1 VPPRAPDAREAGA
14 PCTRA
19 RVNRPQL
26 FGRTPLEMFASE
38 TISAVKKKKVRV
50 ALRKNRQNRT
60 RANDLTRKFRD
71 DELTPA
77 AEPAVDRVRPRGELS
92 RHRTIIEEVPEEHD
106 HHAKDAGANPSGRRA
121 VDVSACLRGRVV
133 RVHGLISVVKGDDGR
148 SYSCHVRRLLKTLA
162 IEGRSVVTVGDHVWF
177 RPGSAAG
184 SDGLIEK
191 VENRR
196 GVITRGYR
204 HRQHI
209 IAANVD
215 QVLVVSA
222 LAEPGLKLGLIDR
235 YLISAETGGVRAVI
249 VLNKADLV
257 DLAACQ
263 WVIGLYAQLGY
274 ETVVTSVADGRG
286 SARLRELLSQG
297 VTAVTGQ
304 SGVGKSSLLNLAQPG
319 LNLKVRE
326 VSDWTFKGKH
336 TTTTAELIE
345 LQAGG
350 FVVDTPGLRQFE
362 LWGTRPGEL
371 AGYFVEFRP
380 YIPHCRFPD
389 CSHTHETGC
398 AVKDALHWGQI
409 HPGRY
414 ESYRKLYEQ
423 QPLDTE

>member
-1 VPPRAPDAREAGA
+1 
-14 PCTRA
+14 
-19 RVNRPQL
+19 
-26 FGRTPLEMFASE
+26 
-38 TISAVKKKKVRV
+38 VKKKKVRV
-50 ALRKNRQNRT
+50 AFRKNRQNRT

-77 AEPAVDRVRPRGELS
+77 VEPGVDRIRPRGELS
-92 RHRTIIEEVPEEHD
+92 RHRTIIEEVAEKND
-106 HHAKDAGANPSGRRA
+106 ADAKDGSPDASARRA
-121 VDVSACLRGRVV
+121 VDASTLRGRVT
-133 RVHGLISVVKGDDGR
+133 RVHGLISMVQGDDGKT
-148 SYSCHVRRLLKTLA
+148 YSCHVRRLLKTLE
-162 IEGRSVVTVGDHVWF
+162 IEGRSIVTVGDHVWF

-191 VENRR
+191 VETRR
-196 GVITRGYR
+196 GLITRGYR

-215 QVLVVSA
+215 QVLIVSA
-222 LAEPGLKLGLIDR
+222 LAAPGLKLGLIDR
-235 YLISAETGGVRAVI
+235 YLVSAEMGGVPPVI

-257 DLAACQ
+257 DMAEFQ

-274 ETVVTSVADGRG
+274 ETLVTSVADGRG
-286 SARLRELLSQG
+286 MGRLRELLGQG

-304 SGVGKSSLLNLAQPG
+304 SGVGKSSLLNVVQPG

-336 TTTTAELIE
+336 TTTTAELIG
-345 LQAGG
+345 LTSGG

-362 LWGTRPGEL
+362 LWGAVPGEL
-371 AGYFVEFRP
+371 EGHFVEFRAF
-380 YIPHCRFPD
+380 IPHCRFPD
-389 CSHTHETGC
+389 CSHTHETDC

-414 ESYRKLYEQ
+414 ESYRKLYER
-423 QPLDTE
+423 QPLDGD